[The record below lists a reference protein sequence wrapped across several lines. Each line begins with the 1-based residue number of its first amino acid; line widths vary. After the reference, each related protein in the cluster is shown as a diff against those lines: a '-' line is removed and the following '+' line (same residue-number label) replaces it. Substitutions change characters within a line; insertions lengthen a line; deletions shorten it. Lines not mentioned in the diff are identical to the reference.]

1 MYNCVF
7 EKRYMDLGVLEDP
20 LVIHTDPAVK
30 PFLALQEEMRP
41 HGFQEWRTFG
51 APPGAPGPARHH
63 PAVKE
68 HEFIAWIIA
77 MHLLSAMEV
86 LALEL
91 LTEHTS
97 RPLDGKSY
105 SHKVGLPPP
114 LLPLKGNAISLF
126 HGISGGTNHE
136 GTHNWTMR
144 NIQCRT
150 SFEKIVKGSI
160 EEIVVGGTS
169 GDGLDL
175 MLPKGHLYYN
185 KGWVMDLG
193 EAEKKAKLK
202 LERYGGLGYQDV
214 KKSYYGIKA
223 SGALRLLLPH
233 GSIKRELKDT
243 DDALYWFKSLVV
255 CEVNERRGG
264 GECILEQDV
273 QFVVGGI
280 IATNVRY
287 IDEEGVSYLGKK
299 ICVTVDIPLNA
310 RVTPSGSLTVDISVL
325 SNKVTLKTGAC
336 SVSHVVWEELE
347 HR

>member
-1 MYNCVF
+1 
-7 EKRYMDLGVLEDP
+7 
-20 LVIHTDPAVK
+20 
-30 PFLALQEEMRP
+30 
-41 HGFQEWRTFG
+41 
-51 APPGAPGPARHH
+51 
-63 PAVKE
+63 
-68 HEFIAWIIA
+68 
-77 MHLLSAMEV
+77 
-86 LALEL
+86 
-91 LTEHTS
+91 
-97 RPLDGKSY
+97 
-105 SHKVGLPPP
+105 
-114 LLPLKGNAISLF
+114 
-126 HGISGGTNHE
+126 
-136 GTHNWTMR
+136 
-144 NIQCRT
+144 
-150 SFEKIVKGSI
+150 
-160 EEIVVGGTS
+160 
-169 GDGLDL
+169 
-175 MLPKGHLYYN
+175 
-185 KGWVMDLG
+185 MDLG